1 MSKMADKEIGAVI
14 EVLVDKRDPRFLQ
27 FLCNLC
33 VCDERPIPSTQRM
46 LLILVHFLKYI
57 VFLFSKLCSYNIETS
72 G

>member
-1 MSKMADKEIGAVI
+1 MAATEIEAVI
-14 EVLVDKRDPRFLQ
+14 NVLIDKRDPRFLQ

-46 LLILVHFLKYI
+46 FLILVHFLKYI
-57 VFLFSKLCSYNIETS
+57 MFLFSKLCSYNIETS